1 MTVKLLTAP
10 TAINR
15 RSATFNGRSH
25 KIKWKPGKYEYI
37 VLANAILRATD
48 TTPPSGNGDNNPS
61 VDTAPD
67 SLSESVSTDNQSAGD
82 TVTTASVESVPAK
95 FEVGKS
101 YLTRG
106 QHLYKP
112 LQVKVIE
119 RGEHYIIVQKFEE
132 SYISDSECKIF
143 TDKDGNE
150 YAVIYKSNQIEL
162 AEVVS
167 AKYEVES
174 IQQSAGIFASYIAAY
189 DSLVAFIETY
199 DKTLST
205 KDNNLGKHLKGYR
218 KIARLYKDSAAMVG
232 KSEQPLTGKFE
243 IGGIY
248 PLADICYTV
257 IKRTDKFITF
267 ESISNFSAVTGIDTD
282 KKKITRKAVSYNEGH
297 EVVYGVDG
305 MGRLDS
311 MVDLDVYE
319 ACFHCRRISDLDTWE
334 IPANAYK
341 NAEFVTVADDYDFD
355 NDAETID
362 VTAEFKPSTLMI
374 PPVGNTSNE
383 SEPTD
388 NQSAGVDEITASV
401 TVEDTLLADDNLGID
416 ENGNEVILNP
426 VRGGIKIKDIKIN
439 GESAIVTLENSDIT
453 AECYIDQNGNIAH
466 QVYVKNKIRHN
477 CPYPEGDDNFYTVL
491 NLMKPCYAT
500 RGIDLT
506 YIHVCNKSCLQY
518 AYNVDDPIVAKGLAE
533 HGLTLED
540 IWTMSNAAIQKLIE
554 YRDNTTPVKIKKID
568 LFEDED
574 FGTIATVVI
583 ENSDIIAR
591 CCMNNGIIEDFVYL
605 IGIDEYRD
613 EYTVLDI
620 DLRQDVLGTH
630 FEGRKDIL
638 IRVSDYN
645 YLKWADSVNDP
656 IVAKGLAEHG
666 LTIED
671 IWTISNAAIEELIEY
686 RDDTSDND
694 NDNTTPPAVDTV
706 TTASVEDTV
715 TESAPVP
722 AE

>member
-1 MTVKLLTAP
+1 
-10 TAINR
+10 
-15 RSATFNGRSH
+15 
-25 KIKWKPGKYEYI
+25 
-37 VLANAILRATD
+37 
-48 TTPPSGNGDNNPS
+48 
-61 VDTAPD
+61 
-67 SLSESVSTDNQSAGD
+67 
-82 TVTTASVESVPAK
+82 
-95 FEVGKS
+95 
-101 YLTRG
+101 
-106 QHLYKP
+106 
-112 LQVKVIE
+112 
-119 RGEHYIIVQKFEE
+119 
-132 SYISDSECKIF
+132 
-143 TDKDGNE
+143 
-150 YAVIYKSNQIEL
+150 
-162 AEVVS
+162 
-167 AKYEVES
+167 
-174 IQQSAGIFASYIAAY
+174 
-189 DSLVAFIETY
+189 
-199 DKTLST
+199 
-205 KDNNLGKHLKGYR
+205 
-218 KIARLYKDSAAMVG
+218 MVG

-243 IGGIY
+243 IGAIY

-267 ESISNFSAVTGIDTD
+267 ESISNFSAVTGVDTD

-319 ACFHCRRISDLDTWE
+319 AHFHCRRISDLDPWE

-506 YIHVCNKSCLQY
+506 YVHVCNKSCLQY
-518 AYNVDDPIVAKGLAE
+518 AYNVDDPIIAKGLAE

-554 YRDNTTPVKIKKID
+554 YRDNTPPVKIKNIE
-568 LFEDED
+568 LFEDDD
-574 FGTIATVVI
+574 FETFATVVI

-591 CCMNNGIIEDFVYL
+591 CYMVDGVIANHTYL
-605 IGIDEYRD
+605 IGQPEDDIG
-613 EYTVLDI
+613 YTVLNI
-620 DLRQDVLGTH
+620 DLIERMFGVYH
-630 FEGRKDIL
+630 EGRSTIL
-638 IRVSDYN
+638 VNVSDN
-645 YLKWADSVNDP
+645 RYLTYAESVNDP
-656 IVAKGLAEHG
+656 LVAKGLAEHG
-666 LTIED
+666 LTLD
-671 IWTISNAAIEELIEY
+671 DVWAISNAAIQKLIEY

-706 TTASVEDTV
+706 TTSSVEDTV
-715 TESAPVP
+715 TESAP
-722 AE
+722 AIDE